1 MSINTGGVFI
11 SKLNICVLASGSSGN
26 AIYVATEKKK
36 LLIDAGLSGKEVN
49 KRLNQVNV
57 EVDEIDAIFLTHEHS
72 DHIQGAGVISRRC
85 DVPIYASQ
93 GTWQGANDKLGKLT
107 SANKNI
113 ITKEDVILGDMKITP
128 FSISHDAK
136 QPFGYSICYQDS
148 KLAVATDTGEI
159 TSEVKDA
166 VKGAELVV
174 LESNHDLE
182 MLKIGPY
189 PWSLKKRVMS
199 AKGHLS
205 NDDAGAAVVDLV
217 KNSTT
222 KILLAH
228 LSQDNN
234 IPELAYLTIKN
245 MLADAGMEIDKD
257 LQLDFACQNQVSKLY
272 QI

>member
-1 MSINTGGVFI
+1 MGGFII
-11 SKLNICVLASGSSGN
+11 SKLNISVLASGSSGN
-26 AIYVATEKKK
+26 AIYVASEKRT
-36 LLIDAGLSGKEVN
+36 LLIDVGLSGKEVN
-49 KRLNQVNV
+49 KRLKKVNSSV
-57 EVDEIDAIFLTHEHS
+57 EEIDAILLTHEHG

-93 GTWQGANDKLGKLT
+93 GTWQEAQDKLGKIT
-107 SANKNI
+107 TANKKI
-113 ITKEDVILGDMKITP
+113 INKDNLILGDLKITP

-136 QPFGYSICYQDS
+136 QPFGYSIYHQDC
-148 KLAVATDTGEI
+148 KVAIATDTGEV
-159 TSEVKDA
+159 TAEVKDA
-166 VKGAELVV
+166 VKGAEFVI

-217 KNSTT
+217 KNSTNQ
-222 KILLAH
+222 IMLAH

-245 MLADAGMEIDKD
+245 MLADAGMEIEKD
-257 LQLDFACQNQVSKLY
+257 VQLDFACQNQVSKLY

>member
-1 MSINTGGVFI
+1 M
-11 SKLNICVLASGSSGN
+11 
-26 AIYVATEKKK
+26 
-36 LLIDAGLSGKEVN
+36 LIDAGLSGKEAN
-49 KRLNQVNV
+49 KRLNKINV
-57 EVDEIDAIFLTHEHS
+57 GLEEIDAILLTHEHS

-93 GTWQGANDKLGKLT
+93 GTWQGANDKLGKIT
-107 SANKNI
+107 PANKNI
-113 ITKEDVILGDMKITP
+113 INKDNLVLGDLKITP

-136 QPFGYSICYQDS
+136 QPFGYSIYHQDC
-148 KLAVATDTGEI
+148 KLAIATDTGEF
-159 TSEVKDA
+159 TPEVKEA
-166 VKGAELVV
+166 VTGAEFVV

-217 KNSTT
+217 KNSTS

-245 MLADAGMEIDKD
+245 MLTDAGIEIDKD
-257 LQLDFACQNQVSKLY
+257 VQLDFACQDQVSKLY

>member
-1 MSINTGGVFI
+1 MGGIII
-11 SKLNICVLASGSSGN
+11 SNLDICVLASGSSGN
-26 AIYVATEKKK
+26 AIYVASNEKK

-49 KRLNQVNV
+49 KRLKKINSG
-57 EVDEIDAIFLTHEHS
+57 VDEIDAILLTHEHG

-85 DVPIYASQ
+85 NVPIYASQ
-93 GTWQGANDKLGKLT
+93 GTWQGAKDKLGKIT
-107 SANKNI
+107 PANKNTI
-113 ITKEDVILGDMKITP
+113 NKEDLILGDLKITP

-136 QPFGYSICYQDS
+136 QPFGYSIYHQDC
-148 KLAVATDTGEI
+148 KLAIATDTGEL
-159 TSEVKDA
+159 TTEVKEA
-166 VKGAELVV
+166 IQGAEFVV

-199 AKGHLS
+199 DEGHLS

-217 KNSTT
+217 KNSTK

-245 MLADAGMEIDKD
+245 MLADAGMEIEKD
-257 LQLDFACQNQVSKLY
+257 VQLDFACQDQVSKLY